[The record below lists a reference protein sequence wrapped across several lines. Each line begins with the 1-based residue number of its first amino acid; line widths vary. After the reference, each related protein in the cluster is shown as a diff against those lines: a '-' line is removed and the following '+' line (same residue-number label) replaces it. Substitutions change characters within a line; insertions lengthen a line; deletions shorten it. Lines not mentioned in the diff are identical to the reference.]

1 MPVLHACRAV
11 EPMDNLAQP
20 APVPRAFSALRSAA
34 TEGVVRSAVQ
44 AVQLDDL
51 SAGELTVRVQ
61 WAGVNYKDSL
71 AVTGA
76 ARIFDSL
83 PRIAGIEL
91 VGTVVASSETR
102 FRPGDAVLVHGFRT
116 GIAFDGGFAQW
127 ARVPAAHAMHVP
139 AGLTPWQAAVLGVPG
154 FTVAMALAGF
164 EALGLRP
171 QTGEVAVSG
180 AGGAVGM
187 LAVAILSRAGYR
199 VVALSRTREREA
211 ALRALGAQA
220 VLTTEACA
228 GAGRP
233 LEREQFAA
241 AIDNVGG
248 EVLSWLMRS
257 MAMDGRLAVVGNAS
271 GIGFA
276 ANVLPFVMRN
286 LRMFGVVANA
296 DWPTRQALWSRLAD
310 DWRPD
315 FDALGPHVHEI
326 GLPALL
332 AHCEAQVGGRTSGRT
347 LLSFAEEA
355 G

>member
-1 MPVLHACRAV
+1 MDEPARPLH
-11 EPMDNLAQP
+11 PP
-20 APVPRAFSALRSAA
+20 STFHALRSFA
-34 TEGVVRSAVQ
+34 TEGAVRSRVEALS
-44 AVQLDDL
+44 LDDL

-71 AVTGA
+71 AVTGT
-76 ARIFDSL
+76 ARILESL
-83 PRIAGIEL
+83 PRVAGIEL
-91 VGTVVASSETR
+91 VGTVTVSSDAR
-102 FRPGDAVLVHGFRT
+102 FQPGDAVLVHGFRT

-127 ARVPAAHAMHVP
+127 ARVPADHAMQVP
-139 AGLTPWQAAVLGVPG
+139 AGLTPRQAAILGVPG
-154 FTVAMALAGF
+154 FTVAMALANF

-171 QTGEVAVSG
+171 DTGDVAVSG

-211 ALRALGAQA
+211 ALLALGAQA
-220 VLTTEACA
+220 VLTTDTCA
-228 GAGRP
+228 GSGRP
-233 LEREQFAA
+233 LERAQFAA

-276 ANVLPFVMRN
+276 ANVLPFLMRN

-296 DWPTRQALWSRLAD
+296 DWPTRHALWSRLAD

-315 FDALGPHVHEI
+315 FDALKPHVHEI
-326 GLPALL
+326 DLSALL
-332 AHCEAQVGGRTSGRT
+332 AHCDAQVRGLTSGRT
-347 LLSFAEEA
+347 LVRFPDNES
-355 G
+355 